1 VKNSIPFNK
10 HFKDRF
16 FLEKSMNPGP
26 HDYNYERSKDYL
38 TKKPVGN
45 KFPKAKKEFWME
57 KNIVAKKLDS
67 PGFKY

>member
-1 VKNSIPFNK
+1 
-10 HFKDRF
+10 
-16 FLEKSMNPGP
+16 MNPGP